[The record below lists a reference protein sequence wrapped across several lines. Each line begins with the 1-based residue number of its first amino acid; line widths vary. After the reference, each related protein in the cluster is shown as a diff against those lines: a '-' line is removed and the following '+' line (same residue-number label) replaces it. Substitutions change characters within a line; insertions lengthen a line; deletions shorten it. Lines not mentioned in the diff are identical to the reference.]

1 LSKQRTKE
9 ERDADR
15 KVENNNHAVVSFDL
29 QNVIALPRAN
39 ISNFFYKRKLNVYNL
54 TGHCA
59 VGKDTRGFCA
69 VWHEGISGRAGNDI
83 ASSLV
88 KMLQEVVKA
97 YPSVTDIT
105 LWSDSCIPQN
115 KNCVMSCALIKFLQS
130 CGQIQSLTQKFGEPG
145 HSSVQEV
152 DNLHSQIE
160 HKLKLK
166 DVYSPVGLLRVLKQ
180 VNTKKSLVIIQMRDF
195 LDYKSASKKLSFSS
209 LPYSKVKVIRYA
221 KAEFLNSPTC
231 ESNVAVGYGVSFDQP
246 LTDVAY
252 NVSRVSRKRFV
263 VDSSKMLPFP
273 ALEKCQTS
281 TLSYEKVKDLKSMLK
296 FMDSCDVEFYETIF
310 PQKWKDKD
318 TENTNES
325 ESEVMMPSEATV
337 MDEAVEKKSSL
348 KRSRSRPMRQFG
360 KTKRSKGE
368 ESEETMNI
376 EATVVE
382 EAVMEKK
389 QSLKRLRS
397 MRHVGRKKTK

>member
-1 LSKQRTKE
+1 
-9 ERDADR
+9 
-15 KVENNNHAVVSFDL
+15 
-29 QNVIALPRAN
+29 
-39 ISNFFYKRKLNVYNL
+39 
-54 TGHCA
+54 
-59 VGKDTRGFCA
+59 
-69 VWHEGISGRAGNDI
+69 
-83 ASSLV
+83 
-88 KMLQEVVKA
+88 M
-97 YPSVTDIT
+97 
-105 LWSDSCIPQN
+105 
-115 KNCVMSCALIKFLQS
+115 
-130 CGQIQSLTQKFGEPG
+130 
-145 HSSVQEV
+145 
-152 DNLHSQIE
+152 
-160 HKLKLK
+160 
-166 DVYSPVGLLRVLKQ
+166 
-180 VNTKKSLVIIQMRDF
+180 
-195 LDYKSASKKLSFSS
+195 
-209 LPYSKVKVIRYA
+209 
-221 KAEFLNSPTC
+221 
-231 ESNVAVGYGVSFDQP
+231 SFDQP
-246 LTDVAY
+246 LTDIAY